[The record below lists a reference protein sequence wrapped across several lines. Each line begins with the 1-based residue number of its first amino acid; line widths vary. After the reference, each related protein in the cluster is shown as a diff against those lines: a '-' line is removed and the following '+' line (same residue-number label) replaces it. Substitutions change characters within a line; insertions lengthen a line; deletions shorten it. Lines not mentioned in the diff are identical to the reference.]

1 MSQNDH
7 QPAASRDPA
16 SHSGRWHRAAQM
28 PLTGSVS
35 CSLPRAHLPGS
46 CCGGAETP
54 SRASLLHSIKGA
66 QWGPEDQDSPALPRW
81 GACSSSSSASAGG
94 SRLPSPFPPSPF
106 PFLSCSPSRLLCPT
120 SLPCSTML
128 IATDPTDTPAA
139 SSTVCEPGC
148 SAVPSA
154 MLKSFNTKQNQL
166 SSAEPPLL
174 QK

>member
-54 SRASLLHSIKGA
+54 SRASLLHSSKGA

-94 SRLPSPFPPSPF
+94 SRLPSPLPSLTLSLS
-106 PFLSCSPSRLLCPT
+106 FLL
-120 SLPCSTML
+120 SLP
-128 IATDPTDTPAA
+128 
-139 SSTVCEPGC
+139 
-148 SAVPSA
+148 
-154 MLKSFNTKQNQL
+154 
-166 SSAEPPLL
+166 PPLPHFPCLVPQCLLPQTPQIPL
-174 QK
+174 QPLPRSASRGAARSPPQC

>member
-46 CCGGAETP
+46 SCGGAETP
-54 SRASLLHSIKGA
+54 SRASLLHSSKGA
-66 QWGPEDQDSPALPRW
+66 QWGPEDQDSPALPGW

-94 SRLPSPFPPSPF
+94 SRLPSPLPSLTLSLS
-106 PFLSCSPSRLLCPT
+106 FLL
-120 SLPCSTML
+120 SLP
-128 IATDPTDTPAA
+128 
-139 SSTVCEPGC
+139 
-148 SAVPSA
+148 
-154 MLKSFNTKQNQL
+154 
-166 SSAEPPLL
+166 PPLPHFPAL
-174 QK
+174 FHNAYCHRPHRYPCSLFHGLRAGVQRGPLRNAKKF